1 MFVQSIFLDILALFI
16 YFSGPGPRPSL
27 AVVRVRVAASQL
39 SAPGGGLSLPGPED
53 RGQLVTVPVRGRLEV
68 GGRLRVLW
76 LSLPGSL
83 KSGSEV
89 LYHLY
94 YDPETHDH
102 IRDEY
107 DSENRG
113 CDGQCY
119 GLSDE
124 SE

>member
-27 AVVRVRVAASQL
+27 AVVRVRVTASQL

-102 IRDEY
+102 IRDQYYPE
-107 DSENRG
+107 DRG
-113 CDGQCY
+113 CDGPCY

-124 SE
+124 SA